1 MIKIMKNTPFENL
14 AQMCNVS
21 ESELKAVNTK
31 PARRRARVCRQATNE
46 TSAIPTTYNAA
57 VKHFKTISN
66 VISIAR
72 INKITKRDV
81 VMAFCRK
88 SLDNHN
94 ANRVADLVLKA
105 IA

>member
-1 MIKIMKNTPFENL
+1 MKNTPFENL

-31 PARRRARVCRQATNE
+31 PARRRARVCRQATHE
-46 TSAIPTTYNAA
+46 TSAITETYNAA
-57 VKHFKTISN
+57 IKRFQTMSN
-66 VISIAR
+66 LISIAR
-72 INKITKRDV
+72 INKTTKREV